1 MGRGFKNS
9 LPKLNKNEFYWNDLI
24 GCEIQNIN
32 GFLLGKVTGFIETG
46 ANDVFVVEGEKQRL
60 IPYTKKIVKN
70 IELKQQQIIV
80 DWDESF

>member
-1 MGRGFKNS
+1 
-9 LPKLNKNEFYWNDLI
+9 
-24 GCEIQNIN
+24 
-32 GFLLGKVTGFIETG
+32 
-46 ANDVFVVEGEKQRL
+46 VFVVEGEKQRL